1 MRESILDKDIERILC
16 TEEDIAK
23 AVSHIAVQIDN
34 YYSNSDAKLVLVC
47 ILKGSVVFMGDLMK
61 QISIPTEIDFLKI
74 RTRNGVERMPDPIIT
89 LDVHRGDLEKCD
101 ILLVEDI
108 LDSGFTLSYLI
119 EYFKKKG
126 VHSVRTCTLLD
137 KPICRDPDK
146 KNFRADFI
154 GYEVPDEFVVGYGL
168 DYNEKYRCL
177 PYVGVLKRSIYEKPD
192 EKSKE
197 TK

>member
-1 MRESILDKDIERILC
+1 MTESILDKDIERVLC
-16 TEEDIAK
+16 SQEDIAK

-34 YYSNSDAKLVLVC
+34 YYANSPAKLVLVC

-61 QISIPTEIDFLKI
+61 EISIPTEIDFLKI
-74 RTRNGVERMPDPIIT
+74 RTRNGVERMPEPIIT
-89 LDVHRGDLEKCD
+89 LDVRRGDLAECD

-108 LDSGFTLSYLI
+108 LDSGFTLSYLL
-119 EYFKKKG
+119 EYFKTKG

-137 KPICRDPDK
+137 KPSRRDDDK
-146 KNFRADFI
+146 KDFRADFV

-177 PYVGVLKRSIYEKPD
+177 PYVGVLKRSIYENTDSEENK
-192 EKSKE
+192 
-197 TK
+197 

>member
-34 YYSNSDAKLVLVC
+34 YYENRASKLVLVG

-61 QISIPTEIDFLKI
+61 AISIPTEIEFMKI
-74 RTRNGVERMPDPIIT
+74 RTRKGVKRLEKPEVT
-89 LDVHRGDLEKCD
+89 LDFERDDIADCD

-108 LDSGFTLSYLI
+108 LDSGCTLSFLLD
-119 EYFKKKG
+119 YFEKKG
-126 VHSVRTCTLLD
+126 ARSVRTCTLLD
-137 KPICRDPDK
+137 KPDCRDEDK
-146 KNFRADFI
+146 KDFRANYS

-168 DYNEKYRCL
+168 DYNQKYRCL
-177 PYVGVLKRSIYEKPD
+177 PYVGVLKRSIYEG
-192 EKSKE
+192 
-197 TK
+197 